1 MNNLVSEDVMNQII
15 AFLTEVSKWIYIVLF
30 LIVFFVILG
39 LIIAAIVNIK
49 RFKKYKKEEGDK

>member
-1 MNNLVSEDVMNQII
+1 MNFVSEDVMNQII

-49 RFKKYKKEEGDK
+49 RFKKYKREESDK